1 LSTIVVRIKYNY
13 MEIFGLKKSK
23 TREKIL
29 RIFFADT
36 DKKYYLRELEK
47 ILKISVGN
55 IRRELLALEK
65 SGLFKREEKGKQV
78 YYFLNK
84 EAPIYEEFKSIVLK
98 TIGLEHI
105 LKEELKR
112 QKDVDFSFLFGS
124 YVKGDFKSDSDV
136 DLYVI
141 GDIAEDKLYKAVKR
155 AERMSRR
162 NISYHFS
169 ILPEFKK
176 NLKNSFFHKEIIAK
190 HLLLTGDPD
199 EFAKIIGGYAA
210 GRKN

>member
-1 LSTIVVRIKYNY
+1 

-65 SGLFKREEKGKQV
+65 SGLFKKEEKGKQV
-78 YYFLNK
+78 YYFLNQ
-84 EAPIYEEFKSIVLK
+84 EAPMYEEFKSIVIK

-105 LKEELKR
+105 FKEELKK
-112 QKDVDFSFLFGS
+112 QKNIVFSFLFGS
-124 YVKGDFKSDSDV
+124 YAKGDFKSDSDI
-136 DLYVI
+136 DLYAI
-141 GDIAEDKLYKAVKR
+141 GDIKEDELYKAVKK
-155 AERMSRR
+155 AEEIARR
-162 NISYHFS
+162 DVNYHLS
-169 ILPEFKK
+169 SLSEFRK
-176 NLKNSFFHKEIIAK
+176 NLKKSYFHKEIIK
-190 HLLLTGDPD
+190 NNILLTGNPD
-199 EFAKIIGGYAA
+199 EFRRITQKTSSR
-210 GRKN
+210 RKN